1 MSQLDIPQAHLLQR
15 TEAFHNLAL
24 LVFRKEFDG
33 LVHRHFQ
40 YVVDALSLELHFQGI
55 CLETL
60 AVARFTFQYQVGHE
74 LHFHRNGT
82 FALTF
87 FATAPFGVER
97 EVACGVSQLLG
108 KRLFGIELADF
119 IVSFHVSHRI
129 ASGGLADRV
138 LIHKLD
144 VLHHADIAFQRQVF
158 TRSFAA
164 FAVFPFQ
171 GFVEYI
177 PYKGT
182 LSRTTHAGD
191 YRHHI
196 QWETYID
203 ALQII
208 FPGSFHFDVI
218 VPRAVGKR
226 RFDDFFTQQIAH
238 GMAVATR
245 LEILHVTLVDDF
257 TSQSSGIRT
266 DVDDVV
272 GCTDDFLVVLY
283 HHHGIT
289 QLLQLA
295 EHLDEAVGIPAM
307 QTDTRFV
314 EDVERTH

>member
-60 AVARFTFQYQVGHE
+60 AVARFTLQYQVGHE

-97 EVACGVSQLLG
+97 EVAGGVSQLLG

-218 VPRAVGKR
+218 VPRAVG
-226 RFDDFFTQQIAH
+226 
-238 GMAVATR
+238 
-245 LEILHVTLVDDF
+245 
-257 TSQSSGIRT
+257 
-266 DVDDVV
+266 
-272 GCTDDFLVVLY
+272 
-283 HHHGIT
+283 
-289 QLLQLA
+289 
-295 EHLDEAVGIPAM
+295 
-307 QTDTRFV
+307 
-314 EDVERTH
+314 